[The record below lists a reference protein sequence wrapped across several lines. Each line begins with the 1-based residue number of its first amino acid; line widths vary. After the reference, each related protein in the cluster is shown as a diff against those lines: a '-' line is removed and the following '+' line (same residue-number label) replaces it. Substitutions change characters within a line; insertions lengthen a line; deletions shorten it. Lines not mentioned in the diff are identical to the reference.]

1 MGRATKKQIE
11 YATTIANALH
21 KNLPEEQDFDSMNQ
35 FIQDNRQSYYNY
47 MNKMTIDTIKS
58 DVSILSMA
66 QELGFTVKRVGKYY
80 TLKEHDSIRIDPAKN
95 HFYRNSLGGETGRAS
110 YNGSVIDFVMHFTN
124 QTQASVINELKERVK
139 GNIREIPAA
148 QKTQNVEKGEPGKLE
163 LPESSYNMRRVYAY
177 LIKSRGLDTDI
188 VQEFVDRKMLYQD
201 NRGNCVFVS
210 RDENNTPVYACKR
223 GTNTEKRFVADVE
236 NCDYEHGFYINNN
249 ADKMIVTESVIDAMS
264 VMQVLQAKGLDYHDY
279 NYLPLAGAAKY
290 GCIINQLEAHP
301 ATDVYLALDNDEAGI
316 GDSALAAQLI
326 KEHFLDGVEIH
337 DSCRPVYTKDWN
349 EEIQYAW
356 KHQIGCD
363 KLNFFHDDKDDALAK
378 DNSPQKEK
386 SKGISST
393 YEHEMEN
400 DLEV

>member
-47 MNKMTIDTIKS
+47 MNKLTIDTIKS

-124 QTQASVINELKERVK
+124 QTQASVINELKERVS

-148 QKTQNVEKGEPGKLE
+148 PKTQEEEKKKPEEIE
-163 LPESSYNMRRVYAY
+163 LPKSSYNMRRVYAY
-177 LIKSRGLDTDI
+177 LIKSRGLDPDI
-188 VQEFVDRKMLYQD
+188 VQEFVDKRMLYQD
-201 NRGNCVFVS
+201 IMGNCVFVS
-210 RDENNTPVYACKR
+210 RDDNNKPVYVCKR
-223 GTNTEKRFVADVE
+223 GTNTEKRFVGDVE
-236 NCDYEHGFYINNN
+236 NSDYEKGFYINNN

-264 VMQVLQAKGLDYHDY
+264 VMQVLKAKGLDYHDY
-279 NYLPLAGAAKY
+279 NYLPMAGATKY
-290 GCIINQLEAHP
+290 LCVVNQLEAHP
-301 ATDVYLALDNDEAGI
+301 VTDVYIALDNDKAGI
-316 GDSALAAQLI
+316 LDTGIAVQLI
-326 KEHFLDGVEIH
+326 EENQIEGLKIH

-378 DNSPQKEK
+378 DNAPQKEK